1 MNFLDFI
8 SQSHQSY
15 QRTNS
20 PAVNNANARLLR
32 STFTMDWK
40 QLQTNLNRSF
50 NTSLQAGKERL
61 GRVGQDEITE
71 LPQEYKDLEARVDAL
86 KQAHLT
92 LLKITKVYESE
103 AYDYPTQIQESL
115 AELSTSLG
123 HGITSFAA
131 TNLKGTKLP
140 APAAPP
146 PVPTPAHKTLPH
158 ALGRAAASAAA
169 GLQGASPHV
178 QDRLATA
185 LGIYAD
191 GIEKVAAARV
201 THDNQ
206 IRINYL
212 HPWQAT
218 LTTTIGAAVKARQ
231 AVRTSRLEL
240 DGAKQTLKN
249 AGPAK
254 QEHARLEVENAEDD
268 LVQKTEVAIA
278 LMEKVLKNPEPI
290 KHLNELAK
298 AQLIHFA
305 VAAETLANTQAE
317 LEELSMAAEEQF
329 R

>member
-1 MNFLDFI
+1 
-8 SQSHQSY
+8 
-15 QRTNS
+15 
-20 PAVNNANARLLR
+20 
-32 STFTMDWK
+32 MDWR
-40 QLQTNLNRSF
+40 QLQTSLNKGFS
-50 NTSLQAGKERL
+50 TSVQATKERL

-86 KQAHLT
+86 RQAHLT

-103 AYDYPTQIQESL
+103 AYDYPSAIQESL

-131 TNLKGTKLP
+131 ANLKGTKLP

-146 PVPTPAHKTLPH
+146 PPPAPAHKTLPH
-158 ALGRAAASAAA
+158 ALGRAATSAAA
-169 GLQGASPHV
+169 VLEAAPALPSGEDGPGLQGA
-178 QDRLATA
+178 
-185 LGIYAD
+185 LGLYAQ
-191 GIEKVAAARV
+191 GMEKVAAARV
-201 THDNQ
+201 DQ
-206 IRINYL
+206 DASIRLNYL
-212 HPWQAT
+212 HPWQQT
-218 LTTTIGAAVKARQ
+218 LTTTITVAMKARQ

-249 AGPAK
+249 ASPAK
-254 QEHARLEVENAEDD
+254 QEQARLEVENAEDD

-298 AQLIHFA
+298 AQLIYFA
-305 VAAETLANTQAE
+305 VAAETLSNTQAE
-317 LEELSMAAEEQF
+317 LEELSMTAAEQA

>member
-1 MNFLDFI
+1 
-8 SQSHQSY
+8 
-15 QRTNS
+15 
-20 PAVNNANARLLR
+20 
-32 STFTMDWK
+32 MDWR
-40 QLQTNLNRSF
+40 QLQSSLNKGFS
-50 NTSLQAGKERL
+50 TSVQATKERL

-71 LPQEYKDLEARVDAL
+71 LPQEYKDLEARVDSL
-86 KQAHLT
+86 RQAHLT

-103 AYDYPTQIQESL
+103 AYDYPSHIQESI
-115 AELSTSLG
+115 AELSTSLSY
-123 HGITSFAA
+123 GITSFAS

-146 PVPTPAHKTLPH
+146 PVPAPEHKTLPH
-158 ALGRAAASAAA
+158 ALTRSSARAAAVLQATNPQGGGGD
-169 GLQGASPHV
+169 GLAM
-178 QDRLATA
+178 A
-185 LGIYAD
+185 LGVYSQ
-191 GIEKVAAARV
+191 GMEKVAAARV
-201 THDNQ
+201 DQ
-206 IRINYL
+206 DASIRLNYL
-212 HPWQAT
+212 HPWQQT
-218 LTTTIGAAVKARQ
+218 LTTTITVAMKARQ

-298 AQLIHFA
+298 AQLIYFA
-305 VAAETLANTQAE
+305 VAAETLSNTQAE
-317 LEELSMAAEEQF
+317 LEELTREAEEQN